1 VSEDV
6 PAYDSRIQRFN
17 RTNISMHD
25 FEHAMKF
32 MDAAAE
38 HGTESPEYEALF
50 MAAIVLYA
58 RPFSSNEKGSAMAST
73 RLHLDPAAILGNQHE
88 LHVQIIDRRN
98 KAVAHAEWNYYP
110 TSQIPVTPNA
120 SGFATSSKRWHPV
133 NDGISPSDFRDIANR
148 MRQACLDALFHDRQT
163 AVGHPLI

>member
-6 PAYDSRIQRFN
+6 PAYGSRIQRFN

-50 MAAIVLYA
+50 MAAIALYA
-58 RPFSSNEKGSAMAST
+58 RSFSSNERGSAMAST

-88 LHVQIIDRRN
+88 LHVQ
-98 KAVAHAEWNYYP
+98 V
-110 TSQIPVTPNA
+110 IPGLQMRPLSGMEALKRQEA
-120 SGFATSSKRWHPV
+120 SYEG
-133 NDGISPSDFRDIANR
+133 DF
-148 MRQACLDALFHDRQT
+148 Q
-163 AVGHPLI
+163 G